1 MNDYEYML
9 LALEEAKKAYD
20 EGEVPVGAVIVKDDN
35 VIAKAY
41 NTKEKNKCSL
51 DHAELSAIKFACGKL
66 DNWRLID
73 AELSTIKLACG
84 KLDNWRLIGTTI
96 YVTLE
101 PCPMC
106 ASAIKQSRI
115 NRVVYLLDNNDINT
129 SKIVNEIF
137 SLHDANAPVEK
148 VKLDISKF
156 NEEDIMIL
164 SDFFR
169 KRRY

>member
-1 MNDYEYML
+1 MEVSMNDYEYML

-66 DNWRLID
+66 DNWRLI
-73 AELSTIKLACG
+73 
-84 KLDNWRLIGTTI
+84 GTTI

-115 NRVVYLLDNNDINT
+115 NRVVYLLDNNDINN

-137 SLHDANAPVEK
+137 SLHDANASVEK
-148 VKLDISKF
+148 MKLDISKF
-156 NEEDIMIL
+156 SEKDIDII

-169 KRRY
+169 KKRY

>member
-1 MNDYEYML
+1 MEVSMNDYEYML

-51 DHAELSAIKFACGKL
+51 DHAELSAIKF
-66 DNWRLID
+66 
-73 AELSTIKLACG
+73 ACG

-156 NEEDIMIL
+156 NEEDTMIL
-164 SDFFR
+164 SNFFR

>member
-9 LALEEAKKAYD
+9 LTLEEAKKAYD
-20 EGEVPVGAVIVKDDN
+20 EGEAAVGAVIVKGDN
-35 VIAKAY
+35 VIAKTY
-41 NTKEKNKCSL
+41 NMKEKNKCSL
-51 DHAELSAIKFACGKL
+51 EH
-66 DNWRLID
+66 

-115 NRVVYLLDNNDINT
+115 NRVVYLLDNNDVST
-129 SKIVNEIF
+129 SKIVNEILK
-137 SLHDANAPVEK
+137 LHDANSPVEK

-156 NEEDIMIL
+156 NEEDTMIL

-169 KRRY
+169 KRRH

>member
-1 MNDYEYML
+1 MEVSMNDYEYML

-20 EGEVPVGAVIVKDDN
+20 EGEVPVGAVIVKGDN

-41 NTKEKNKCSL
+41 NMKEKNKCSL
-51 DHAELSAIKFACGKL
+51 EH
-66 DNWRLID
+66 

-115 NRVVYLLDNNDINT
+115 NRVVYLLDSNDVST
-129 SKIVNEIF
+129 SKIVNEILK
-137 SLHDANAPVEK
+137 LHDANSPVEK

-156 NEEDIMIL
+156 NEEDTMIL

-169 KRRY
+169 KRRH

>member
-1 MNDYEYML
+1 MEVSMNDYEYML

-20 EGEVPVGAVIVKDDN
+20 EGEVPVGAVIVKGDN
-35 VIAKAY
+35 VIAKTY
-41 NTKEKNKCSL
+41 NMKEKNKCSL
-51 DHAELSAIKFACGKL
+51 EH
-66 DNWRLID
+66 

-115 NRVVYLLDNNDINT
+115 NRVVYLLDNNDVST
-129 SKIVNEIF
+129 SKIVNEILK
-137 SLHDANAPVEK
+137 LHDANSPVEK

-156 NEEDIMIL
+156 NEEDTMIL

-169 KRRY
+169 KRRH

>member
-1 MNDYEYML
+1 MEVSMNDYEYML

-35 VIAKAY
+35 VIAKTH

-51 DHAELSAIKFACGKL
+51 EHAELSA
-66 DNWRLID
+66 
-73 AELSTIKLACG
+73 IKLACG
-84 KLDNWRLIGTTI
+84 KLDNWRLVATTI

-129 SKIVNEIF
+129 SKIVNEVF
-137 SLHDANAPVEK
+137 SLHDANVPVEK

-156 NEEDIMIL
+156 DEEDIDII
-164 SDFFR
+164 SKFFR

>member
-20 EGEVPVGAVIVKDDN
+20 EGEVPVGAVIVKGDN

-41 NTKEKNKCSL
+41 NMKEKNKCSL
-51 DHAELSAIKFACGKL
+51 KH
-66 DNWRLID
+66 

-115 NRVVYLLDNNDINT
+115 NRVVYLLDNNDVST
-129 SKIVNEIF
+129 SKIVNEILK
-137 SLHDANAPVEK
+137 LHDANSPVEK

-156 NEEDIMIL
+156 NEEDTMIL

-169 KRRY
+169 KRRH

>member
-1 MNDYEYML
+1 MEVFMNDYEYML

-20 EGEVPVGAVIVKDDN
+20 EGEVPVGAVIVKGDN

-51 DHAELSAIKFACGKL
+51 DHAELSAIRLSCGKM
-66 DNWRLID
+66 
-73 AELSTIKLACG
+73 
-84 KLDNWRLIGTTI
+84 DNWRLIGTTI

>member
-1 MNDYEYML
+1 MSDYEYML

-20 EGEVPVGAVIVKDDN
+20 EGEVPVGAVIVKDGK

-41 NTKEKNKCSL
+41 NTKERNKCSL
-51 DHAELSAIKFACGKL
+51 DHAELSAIK
-66 DNWRLID
+66 
-73 AELSTIKLACG
+73 LACE

-115 NRVVYLLDNNDINT
+115 SRVFYLSDNSDINT
-129 SKIVNEIF
+129 SKIVNGIF
-137 SLHDANAPVEK
+137 SLPDANVPVEK
-148 VKLDISKF
+148 IKLDISKF
-156 NEEDIMIL
+156 NKEDMDIL
-164 SDFFR
+164 INFFK
-169 KRRY
+169 KRRH

>member
-35 VIAKAY
+35 VIAKTH

-51 DHAELSAIKFACGKL
+51 EHAELSA
-66 DNWRLID
+66 
-73 AELSTIKLACG
+73 IKLACG
-84 KLDNWRLIGTTI
+84 KLDNWRLVATTI

-129 SKIVNEIF
+129 SKIVNEVF
-137 SLHDANAPVEK
+137 SLHDANVPVEK

-156 NEEDIMIL
+156 DEEDIDII
-164 SDFFR
+164 SKFFR

>member
-1 MNDYEYML
+1 MEVYMNDYGYML

-20 EGEVPVGAVIVKDDN
+20 EGEVPVGAVIVKDNN

-41 NTKEKNKCSL
+41 NTKEKDKCSL
-51 DHAELSAIKFACGKL
+51 DHAELSAIK
-66 DNWRLID
+66 
-73 AELSTIKLACG
+73 LACG
-84 KLDNWRLIGTTI
+84 KIDNWRLIGTTI

-129 SKIVNEIF
+129 SKIVNEIL

-156 NEEDIMIL
+156 NEEDTMIL

>member
-66 DNWRLID
+66 N
-73 AELSTIKLACG
+73 
-84 KLDNWRLIGTTI
+84 NWRLIGTTI

-129 SKIVNEIF
+129 SKIVNEVF

>member
-66 DNWRLID
+66 DNWRLI
-73 AELSTIKLACG
+73 
-84 KLDNWRLIGTTI
+84 GTTI

-137 SLHDANAPVEK
+137 SVYVANAHVEK

>member
-51 DHAELSAIKFACGKL
+51 DHAELSAIRLSCGKM
-66 DNWRLID
+66 
-73 AELSTIKLACG
+73 
-84 KLDNWRLIGTTI
+84 DNWRLIGTTI

>member
-1 MNDYEYML
+1 MEVSMNDYEYML
-9 LALEEAKKAYD
+9 LSLEEAKKAYD
-20 EGEVPVGAVIVKDDN
+20 EGEVPVGAVIVKEDN

-51 DHAELSAIKFACGKL
+51 DHAELSA
-66 DNWRLID
+66 
-73 AELSTIKLACG
+73 IKLACG

-129 SKIVNEIF
+129 SKILNEIF
-137 SLHDANAPVEK
+137 SLHDANTPVEK

-156 NEEDIMIL
+156 NEEDTMIL
-164 SDFFR
+164 SNFFR

>member
-51 DHAELSAIKFACGKL
+51 DHAELSAIKF
-66 DNWRLID
+66 
-73 AELSTIKLACG
+73 ACG

-156 NEEDIMIL
+156 NEEDTMIL

>member
-20 EGEVPVGAVIVKDDN
+20 EGEVPIGAVIVKDDN

-51 DHAELSAIKFACGKL
+51 DHAELSAIK
-66 DNWRLID
+66 
-73 AELSTIKLACG
+73 LACG

-96 YVTLE
+96 
-101 PCPMC
+101 
-106 ASAIKQSRI
+106 
-115 NRVVYLLDNNDINT
+115 LDNNDINT

-156 NEEDIMIL
+156 NGEDIMIL

-169 KRRY
+169 KRRC

>member
-20 EGEVPVGAVIVKDDN
+20 EGEVPVGAVIVKDYN

-51 DHAELSAIKFACGKL
+51 DHAELSAIKF
-66 DNWRLID
+66 
-73 AELSTIKLACG
+73 ACG

-115 NRVVYLLDNNDINT
+115 NRVVYLLDNNDVST
-129 SKIVNEIF
+129 SKIVNEIL
-137 SLHDANAPVEK
+137 SLHDANVPVEK

-156 NEEDIMIL
+156 NKEDIMIL

>member
-66 DNWRLID
+66 DNWRLI
-73 AELSTIKLACG
+73 
-84 KLDNWRLIGTTI
+84 GTTI

-137 SLHDANAPVEK
+137 SLQDANAPVKK

-156 NEEDIMIL
+156 NEEDTMIL
-164 SDFFR
+164 SNFFR

>member
-1 MNDYEYML
+1 MEVFMNDYEYMI

-20 EGEVPVGAVIVKDDN
+20 EGEVPVGAVIMKDDN

-51 DHAELSAIKFACGKL
+51 EHAELSV
-66 DNWRLID
+66 
-73 AELSTIKLACG
+73 IKLACG

-129 SKIVNEIF
+129 SKIVNEVF
-137 SLHDANAPVEK
+137 SLHDANVPVEK

-156 NEEDIMIL
+156 DEEDIDII
-164 SDFFR
+164 SKFFR

>member
-1 MNDYEYML
+1 MEVFMNDYEYML
-9 LALEEAKKAYD
+9 LALEEANKAYD

-35 VIAKAY
+35 VIAKTH
-41 NTKEKNKCSL
+41 NTKENNKCSL
-51 DHAELSAIKFACGKL
+51 EHAELSV
-66 DNWRLID
+66 
-73 AELSTIKLACG
+73 IKLACG

-115 NRVVYLLDNNDINT
+115 NRIVYLLDNSDINT
-129 SKIVNEIF
+129 SKIVNEIL

-156 NEEDIMIL
+156 NEEDIDII
-164 SDFFR
+164 SEFFR

>member
-66 DNWRLID
+66 N
-73 AELSTIKLACG
+73 
-84 KLDNWRLIGTTI
+84 NWRLIGTTI

>member
-1 MNDYEYML
+1 MEVSMNDYEYML

-51 DHAELSAIKFACGKL
+51 EHAELSV
-66 DNWRLID
+66 
-73 AELSTIKLACG
+73 IKLACG

-101 PCPMC
+101 PSPMR

-115 NRVVYLLDNNDINT
+115 NRIVYLLDNSDINT
-129 SKIVNEIF
+129 SKIVNEIL

-156 NEEDIMIL
+156 NEEDIDII
-164 SDFFR
+164 SEFFR

>member
-20 EGEVPVGAVIVKDDN
+20 EGEVPVGAVIVKDGN

-41 NTKEKNKCSL
+41 NTTEKNKCSL
-51 DHAELSAIKFACGKL
+51 EHAELSV
-66 DNWRLID
+66 
-73 AELSTIKLACG
+73 IKLACG

-115 NRVVYLLDNNDINT
+115 NRIVYLLDNSDINT
-129 SKIVNEIF
+129 SKIVNEIL
-137 SLHDANAPVEK
+137 SLHDANATVEK
-148 VKLDISKF
+148 VKLDIFKF
-156 NEEDIMIL
+156 NEEDIDII
-164 SDFFR
+164 SEFFR

>member
-1 MNDYEYML
+1 MEASMNDYEYML

-35 VIAKAY
+35 VITKAY

-51 DHAELSAIKFACGKL
+51 DHAELSAIKF
-66 DNWRLID
+66 
-73 AELSTIKLACG
+73 ACG

>member
-1 MNDYEYML
+1 MNDYEYMI

-35 VIAKAY
+35 VIAKTH

-51 DHAELSAIKFACGKL
+51 EHAELSA
-66 DNWRLID
+66 
-73 AELSTIKLACG
+73 IKLACG
-84 KLDNWRLIGTTI
+84 KLDNWRLVATTI

-129 SKIVNEIF
+129 SKIVNEVF
-137 SLHDANAPVEK
+137 SLHDANVPVEK

-156 NEEDIMIL
+156 DEEDIDII
-164 SDFFR
+164 SKFFR

>member
-20 EGEVPVGAVIVKDDN
+20 EGEVPIGAVIVKDDN

-51 DHAELSAIKFACGKL
+51 EHAELSV
-66 DNWRLID
+66 
-73 AELSTIKLACG
+73 IKLACG

-115 NRVVYLLDNNDINT
+115 NKIVYLLDNSDINT
-129 SKIVNEIF
+129 SKIVNEII

-156 NEEDIMIL
+156 NEEDIDII
-164 SDFFR
+164 SEFFR

>member
-66 DNWRLID
+66 DNWRLI
-73 AELSTIKLACG
+73 
-84 KLDNWRLIGTTI
+84 GTTI

-137 SLHDANAPVEK
+137 SLHAANAPVEK

>member
-51 DHAELSAIKFACGKL
+51 EHAELSV
-66 DNWRLID
+66 
-73 AELSTIKLACG
+73 IKLACG
-84 KLDNWRLIGTTI
+84 KLDNWRLVGTTI

-115 NRVVYLLDNNDINT
+115 NRVVYLLDNSDINT
-129 SKIVNEIF
+129 SKIVNEIL

-156 NEEDIMIL
+156 NEEDIDII
-164 SDFFR
+164 SEFFR

>member
-1 MNDYEYML
+1 MEVSMNDYEYML

-51 DHAELSAIKFACGKL
+51 DHAELSAIRLSCGKM
-66 DNWRLID
+66 
-73 AELSTIKLACG
+73 
-84 KLDNWRLIGTTI
+84 DNWRLIGTTI
-96 YVTLE
+96 YVILE

-156 NEEDIMIL
+156 NEEDTMIL

>member
-20 EGEVPVGAVIVKDDN
+20 EGEVPVGAVIVKGDN

-41 NTKEKNKCSL
+41 NMKEKNKCSL
-51 DHAELSAIKFACGKL
+51 EH
-66 DNWRLID
+66 

-115 NRVVYLLDNNDINT
+115 NRVVYLLDNNYVST
-129 SKIVNEIF
+129 SKIVNEILK
-137 SLHDANAPVEK
+137 LHDANSPVEK

-156 NEEDIMIL
+156 NEEDTMIL

-169 KRRY
+169 KRRH

>member
-51 DHAELSAIKFACGKL
+51 EHAELSV
-66 DNWRLID
+66 
-73 AELSTIKLACG
+73 IKLACG

-156 NEEDIMIL
+156 NEEDIDII
-164 SDFFR
+164 SEFFR

>member
-1 MNDYEYML
+1 MDQKEYFMKEAL
-9 LALEEAKKAYD
+9 LEAKKAYKKL
-20 EGEVPVGAVIVKDDN
+20 EIPVGAVIVKDDN

-51 DHAELSAIKFACGKL
+51 EHAELSV
-66 DNWRLID
+66 
-73 AELSTIKLACG
+73 IKLACG

-115 NRVVYLLDNNDINT
+115 NRIVYLLDNSDINT
-129 SKIVNEIF
+129 SKIVNEIL

-156 NEEDIMIL
+156 NEEDIDII
-164 SDFFR
+164 SEFFR

>member
-1 MNDYEYML
+1 MEVSMNDYEYML

-51 DHAELSAIKFACGKL
+51 EHAELSV
-66 DNWRLID
+66 
-73 AELSTIKLACG
+73 IKLACG

-115 NRVVYLLDNNDINT
+115 NRIVYLLDNSDINT
-129 SKIVNEIF
+129 SKIVNEIL

-156 NEEDIMIL
+156 NEEDIDII
-164 SDFFR
+164 SEFFR

>member
-1 MNDYEYML
+1 MEVSMNDYEYML

-66 DNWRLID
+66 DNWRLI
-73 AELSTIKLACG
+73 
-84 KLDNWRLIGTTI
+84 GTTI

-137 SLHDANAPVEK
+137 SLHDANVPVET

-156 NEEDIMIL
+156 NKEDIMIL
-164 SDFFR
+164 SDFFK
-169 KRRY
+169 KRRH

>member
-1 MNDYEYML
+1 MEVSMNDYEYML

-66 DNWRLID
+66 DNWRLI
-73 AELSTIKLACG
+73 
-84 KLDNWRLIGTTI
+84 GTTI

-137 SLHDANAPVEK
+137 SLQDANAPVKK

-156 NEEDIMIL
+156 NEEDTMIL
-164 SDFFR
+164 SNFFR

>member
-51 DHAELSAIKFACGKL
+51 EHAELSV
-66 DNWRLID
+66 
-73 AELSTIKLACG
+73 IKLACG

-115 NRVVYLLDNNDINT
+115 NRIVYLLDNSDINT
-129 SKIVNEIF
+129 SKIVNEIL

-156 NEEDIMIL
+156 NEEDIDIIRE
-164 SDFFR
+164 FFK

>member
-1 MNDYEYML
+1 MEVSMNDYEYML

-51 DHAELSAIKFACGKL
+51 EHAELSV
-66 DNWRLID
+66 
-73 AELSTIKLACG
+73 IKLACG

-115 NRVVYLLDNNDINT
+115 NRIVYLLDNSDINT
-129 SKIVNEIF
+129 SKIVNEIL

>member
-1 MNDYEYML
+1 MEVFMNDYEYML

-51 DHAELSAIKFACGKL
+51 EHAELSV
-66 DNWRLID
+66 
-73 AELSTIKLACG
+73 IKLACG

-129 SKIVNEIF
+129 SKIVNEIL
-137 SLHDANAPVEK
+137 SLNDANAPVEK

-156 NEEDIMIL
+156 NEEDTMIL
-164 SDFFR
+164 SNFFR